1 MNKEFEYTFLKSEL
15 TLEIILII
23 KIESEW
29 INQEIEIEIEIQMKE
44 EIEIIINNQI
54 FKSGKLPYIISNWLK
69 NNLTNVYFANEEG
82 SIVSEAIIGEF

>member
-23 KIESEW
+23 KIEPEW
-29 INQEIEIEIEIQMKE
+29 TGREIEIHIKE
-44 EIEIIINNQI
+44 EIEIAVDNQI

-69 NNLTNVYFANEEG
+69 NNLTNVYFANVEG
-82 SIVSEAIIGEF
+82 NIVSEAIIGEF